1 MRPEEIEGQILKQLK
16 MNGLVNSELEIIRH
30 LDREI
35 EKESDVIPV
44 AMKDGY
50 VQESRSSVANS
61 RRFEALGRFVSERL
75 KRAGQDI
82 LGGAAQ
88 VQPYKQGNRTPCDY
102 CPYHAVCGFDT
113 KTAGFGYRRLK
124 SLKPEDIWQEIEKGE
139 EAEDEMDQ
147 QAAAGN

>member
-1 MRPEEIEGQILKQLK
+1 M
-16 MNGLVNSELEIIRH
+16 
-30 LDREI
+30 
-35 EKESDVIPV
+35 
-44 AMKDGY
+44 
-50 VQESRSSVANS
+50 
-61 RRFEALGRFVSERL
+61 ALGRFVSERL

-82 LGGAAQ
+82 LGVAAQ